1 MHKSFKIGCKK
12 IGDNSPCF
20 LVAEVG
26 QAHEGSLGV
35 AHSYIDLASEI
46 GVDAIKFQMHF
57 ANEESTL
64 DEKFRVNFS
73 YQDKNRFEY
82 WKRMEFSPHNWS
94 KLRDYAF
101 KKNILFSATPFSI
114 KAVELLTRLN
124 IDFWKIGSGDI
135 SFKPMIDEII
145 MKNNPIIFST
155 GLGNQNEINELTK
168 KLKKKEKKFAILHC
182 TSKYPALL
190 KETKLNMMN
199 FYRKKYNCPSG
210 LSDHSGNVNSAI
222 SAIARSADIVEAHII
237 FEKNMFGPDSK
248 ASLSPEEFRLL
259 KKYRDDY
266 FEIQT
271 NEYVKFFEDEEK
283 KKNKILFGRSLSL
296 KKDQKKGHVL
306 SENDFLFKKP
316 GTGIKSND
324 INKVVNKQLSRDVSS
339 KKLLKWDDL
348 K

>member
-82 WKRMEFSPHNWS
+82 WKRMEFSPDNWS